1 MNVREA
7 IETIGMQRLAEL
19 AGCTRALA
27 TTIDRTKQRGD
38 VSSSPTGARIRQAIR
53 DQGLALDGDVP
64 TGGAQPDLPMDQP
77 IVSQIKDAELRQK
90 MAAAAEKERKNAE
103 AEGRLLPADEV
114 AAKVGHA
121 GAQLRTGIDGGR
133 RRIEAFLC
141 EGCRDVFCAEY
152 DGTMRTTIDA
162 VLKAWEGGGDDWLY
176 LSRKR

>member
-7 IETIGMQRLAEL
+7 IETIGMQRLADL
-19 AGCTRALA
+19 AGCTR

-64 TGGAQPDLPMDQP
+64 TGGVQPDLPMETPLVIRLNQA
-77 IVSQIKDAELRQK
+77 KLEKAE
-90 MAAAAEKERKNAE
+90 ADAAEKKRKNAE
-103 AEGRLLPADEV
+103 AEGRLLPAGEV
-114 AAKVGHA
+114 AARVGHA

-133 RRIEAFLC
+133 RRIEALLC
-141 EGCRDVFCAEY
+141 EGCREVFIAEY

-162 VLKAWEGGGDDWLY
+162 VLKAWEGE
-176 LSRKR
+176 

>member
-19 AGCTRALA
+19 AGCTR

-64 TGGAQPDLPMDQP
+64 TGGVQPDLPMEEP
-77 IVSQIKDAELRQK
+77 IGIRLRRAQAGKAEADR
-90 MAAAAEKERKNAE
+90 AEKERKNAE

-114 AAKVGHA
+114 AARVGHA

-133 RRIEAFLC
+133 RRLEALLC
-141 EGCRDVFCAEY
+141 EGCRDVIVAEY
-152 DGTMRTTIDA
+152 DSTMRTTIDA
-162 VLKAWEGGGDDWLY
+162 VLKAWEGG
-176 LSRKR
+176 

>member
-19 AGCTRALA
+19 AGCTR

-53 DQGLALDGDVP
+53 DQGLALDGDVV
-64 TGGAQPDLPMDQP
+64 GGEQPDLPMDQP
-77 IVSQIKDAELRQK
+77 IVSQIKDAQLRQTL
-90 MAAAAEKERKNAE
+90 AAAAEKERKNAE
-103 AEGRLLPADEV
+103 AEGRLLQADEV
-114 AAKVGHA
+114 AAKIGHA

-133 RRIEAFLC
+133 RRIEPLLC
-141 EGCRDVFCAEY
+141 EGCREVFIAEY

-162 VLKAWEGGGDDWLY
+162 VLKAWEGE
-176 LSRKR
+176 